1 MGSEMCIRDRVP
13 TVFNILPKSLANS
26 NGDYTY
32 DVRDDGTIEI
42 TKYNG
47 SASNLNIPSTI
58 DGKQVSYI
66 GSDSFRGNKYL
77 NSVTIP
83 DSVKVIQPRAFAECS
98 NLSTLKFGKNVEKIY
113 DLVSKIIREIFFH
126 AIQL

>member
-1 MGSEMCIRDRVP
+1 MKNVINKIIVTLFVITLVT

-26 NGDYTY
+26 NGDYAY

-47 SASNLNIPSTI
+47 STSNLNIPSTI

-83 DSVKVIQPRAFAECS
+83 DSVKVIQPTCICRMF
-98 NLSTLKFGKNVEKIY
+98 KFINFKIW
-113 DLVSKIIREIFFH
+113 KKC
-126 AIQL
+126 

>member
-1 MGSEMCIRDRVP
+1 MKNVINKIIVTLFVITLVT

-47 SASNLNIPSTI
+47 SASNLNSSII
-58 DGKQVSYI
+58 SYI
-66 GSDSFRGNKYL
+66 ICII
-77 NSVTIP
+77 TIT
-83 DSVKVIQPRAFAECS
+83 I
-98 NLSTLKFGKNVEKIY
+98 G
-113 DLVSKIIREIFFH
+113 
-126 AIQL
+126 